1 MTESSS
7 PKLVRDL
14 MSVGVATCPPDAL
27 LVDVVRLMLEKNLE
41 AVVVLDPEED
51 GHALGV
57 VTQDEVVRAYAHQD
71 TSTLKV
77 SDVMRDGVPQVPPEI
92 PLTAAAQIMLD
103 MKVRAL
109 FIMHHSSGIEYPAAF
124 ITYRHLMRHFSAR
137 SDEDLKDLGL
147 SAERQSPLD
156 VFIQRR
162 EAARKAAGRGKM

>member
-1 MTESSS
+1 MTDNPS

-27 LVDVVRLMLEKNLE
+27 LADIVRLMLEKNLE
-41 AVVVLDPEED
+41 ALVVLDPEED

-57 VTQDEVVRAYAHQD
+57 ITQDEIVKAYAR
-71 TSTLKV
+71 SEPSSLKA

-92 PLTAAAQIMLD
+92 PLVAAAQIMLD

-109 FIMHHSSGIEYPAAF
+109 FMMHHSAGIEYPAAF
-124 ITYRHLMRHFSAR
+124 ITYRHLLRHFIAA

-147 SAERQSPLD
+147 SAERQSPLEI
-156 VFIQRR
+156 FIQRR
-162 EAARKAAGRGKM
+162 DAARKAAGRGKE